1 MPSHVLAVLSVYPEL
16 ACRSG
21 PFQVPVSRE
30 GIYKELLCVG
40 KASTLQFAADVLT
53 DVAALFPGRYIHVG
67 GDEAVFD
74 AWQES
79 EHVRAFAGHA
89 GLRNLGPDILE
100 AWFCAVGKILKELG
114 KQPIMWD
121 DHFENRPWCTRLCP
135 NAEEDWIVQAWKMQ
149 PPVGDGMAADPTFPF
164 RSISS
169 SMKVAYLDYPLASID
184 FNRTLEMLPSTGPRM
199 LGGCAT
205 MWTEDTVP
213 NAVGAKVYPR
223 YLGIAERLW
232 GGIVDARHPRALDED
247 LLTAAK
253 AHCSPQ
259 GLLSTDLGFACG
271 RFEPMESIR
280 SPVFKNATI
289 SSSMEA
295 FSPAFSEDR
304 AIDTS
309 DESYFW
315 AVAPKAGDYMDV
327 TFRAEDSQHHGLVK
341 GNDASFSAKWSLSC
355 VEVAI
360 TSWPNQ
366 RYEAAAAPGAFRQSS
381 NLVEVP
387 LRTKPPVNMSAA
399 LRQLEHRDAFLQSG
413 EVCLEELIG
422 TGSTAEVYRATW
434 HGTDV
439 AAKKLRS
446 KGQLSTEFK
455 REISVLLRLRHP
467 NLVLFMGAC
476 TKAPQALIISEFCS
490 GGTVFALLHQ
500 RRDLS
505 LPWPQ
510 RLPIALDVAKGMNF
524 LHRRQVVHRD
534 LKSLNLLLACPI
546 RGSDDVPAV
555 KVSDFGLSRAF
566 RPDAAQAVMTNGAG
580 TYHWMAPEV
589 LSGQGYDEKV
599 DVYSYGI
606 CLFELITRR
615 IPYEGSGL
623 EPVSIAVAVSRGK
636 RPDVAFIPEDTPAD
650 LRFTMKCCWAHRSSG
665 RPGFDTILDGDSE
678 ARQVHEASTAFAE
691 LLDSSWSAFRQ
702 QLLEAYPDTTAGRQ
716 TPSEVL
722 EVRFDV
728 EERSTPAEEGAI
740 GRKSMASLDSEE
752 EDRNGGIEHGDS
764 RLCLTSGMAGLSQ
777 AEIRAIRHRLRVRLG
792 KISSM
797 KLVSGK
803 HDAVSGLGLTS
814 YTVEDM
820 NDLVNHLATFVGL
833 DFEDLPE
840 EKGWGGTIG
849 MDSMSTGISMF
860 GFGGAS
866 ERQKD
871 FSEPIWEWPTL
882 KDRLHHSNTASS
894 HTSAEK
900 HERCNYNLV
909 PRQVLIEVMMA
920 QEGDPWIHDIHKRI
934 FGAKLLQQFKAADV
948 SRVEIGLTC
957 PHTLAISDQTLHR
970 KHGEAIKEILL
981 AGDTNRLVAE
991 LTFVRINDLAA
1002 PPDEVSL
1009 LTYLEPFVG
1018 LVIVANGIMIGFQ
1031 TSLEYENWSGWVYVE
1046 IVFAC
1051 ILLLELLLRLRL
1063 LKCRDFW
1070 CGAERLWNWFDA
1082 FLGAMAITD
1091 AALQLIWQAS
1101 TEMDGANLLR
1111 FCRLLRLARIV
1122 KVFRLKFMR
1131 DLRLMIKGLVAGV
1144 WTLSLAFLLLAAV
1157 LYVIA
1162 GFTTVAIGRHARL
1175 RELGLQVYFTNI
1187 PMSMFT
1193 AFRCFT
1199 GECDH
1204 HVDMSRL
1211 TLTPSAT
1218 LLTDDE
1224 IHENIQITKDLFL
1237 LVIQD
1242 RGVQGLM
1249 DELELPQE
1257 RARLFEV
1264 IDADGS
1270 GTLHIA
1276 ELVHGLLKI
1285 RGEANKSDLV
1295 APLLATQSVQ
1305 NMVAGLRD
1313 STSTALEAMQAE
1325 VLRQLQELPQRIYL
1339 QSASHGTCSC
1349 PRVHTEAARSAILS
1363 QPRSLGAKGHLVL
1376 QFCQSQ
1382 AYSELSG
1389 VRSFMQCGIQH
1400 QAFTI
1405 HCFCDLST

>member
-1 MPSHVLAVLSVYPEL
+1 M
-16 ACRSG
+16 
-21 PFQVPVSRE
+21 
-30 GIYKELLCVG
+30 
-40 KASTLQFAADVLT
+40 
-53 DVAALFPGRYIHVG
+53 
-67 GDEAVFD
+67 
-74 AWQES
+74 
-79 EHVRAFAGHA
+79 
-89 GLRNLGPDILE
+89 
-100 AWFCAVGKILKELG
+100 
-114 KQPIMWD
+114 
-121 DHFENRPWCTRLCP
+121 
-135 NAEEDWIVQAWKMQ
+135 
-149 PPVGDGMAADPTFPF
+149 
-164 RSISS
+164 
-169 SMKVAYLDYPLASID
+169 
-184 FNRTLEMLPSTGPRM
+184 
-199 LGGCAT
+199 
-205 MWTEDTVP
+205 
-213 NAVGAKVYPR
+213 
-223 YLGIAERLW
+223 
-232 GGIVDARHPRALDED
+232 
-247 LLTAAK
+247 
-253 AHCSPQ
+253 
-259 GLLSTDLGFACG
+259 
-271 RFEPMESIR
+271 
-280 SPVFKNATI
+280 
-289 SSSMEA
+289 
-295 FSPAFSEDR
+295 
-304 AIDTS
+304 
-309 DESYFW
+309 
-315 AVAPKAGDYMDV
+315 
-327 TFRAEDSQHHGLVK
+327 
-341 GNDASFSAKWSLSC
+341 
-355 VEVAI
+355 
-360 TSWPNQ
+360 WPN
-366 RYEAAAAPGAFRQSS
+366 
-381 NLVEVP
+381 N
-387 LRTKPPVNMSAA
+387 
-399 LRQLEHRDAFLQSG
+399 
-413 EVCLEELIG
+413 IG
-422 TGSTAEVYRATW
+422 RATN
-434 HGTDV
+434 
-439 AAKKLRS
+439 
-446 KGQLSTEFK
+446 
-455 REISVLLRLRHP
+455 RE
-467 NLVLFMGAC
+467 
-476 TKAPQALIISEFCS
+476 
-490 GGTVFALLHQ
+490 
-500 RRDLS
+500 
-505 LPWPQ
+505 
-510 RLPIALDVAKGMNF
+510 
-524 LHRRQVVHRD
+524 
-534 LKSLNLLLACPI
+534 
-546 RGSDDVPAV
+546 
-555 KVSDFGLSRAF
+555 
-566 RPDAAQAVMTNGAG
+566 
-580 TYHWMAPEV
+580 
-589 LSGQGYDEKV
+589 
-599 DVYSYGI
+599 
-606 CLFELITRR
+606 
-615 IPYEGSGL
+615 
-623 EPVSIAVAVSRGK
+623 
-636 RPDVAFIPEDTPAD
+636 
-650 LRFTMKCCWAHRSSG
+650 
-665 RPGFDTILDGDSE
+665 
-678 ARQVHEASTAFAE
+678 AFAE

-728 EERSTPAEEGAI
+728 EEPTKPPVETPANSGSQSQEGAA

-803 HDAVSGLGLTS
+803 NLHDAVSGLGLTS

-840 EKGWGGTIG
+840 EKGWGGAIG

-860 GFGGAS
+860 GFGATS

-882 KDRLHHSNTASS
+882 KDGTNGHLSHQVSSHSLPPHHSHTASS
-894 HTSAEK
+894 HVAEK
-900 HERCNYNLV
+900 HERCNYDLV

-920 QEGDPWIHDIHKRI
+920 QEGDIHKRI
-934 FGAKLLQQFKAADV
+934 FGAKLLQQFK
-948 SRVEIGLTC
+948 
-957 PHTLAISDQTLHR
+957 
-970 KHGEAIKEILL
+970 AIKEILL

-1162 GFTTVAIGRHARL
+1162 GFTTVAMGRNARL
-1175 RELGLQVYFTNI
+1175 RELGLQVYFSNI

-1199 GECDH
+1199 GECVTDEGRSIPSILTDEFGVPFVACYVASYMLVSMGIFNVILAVYVDITMKAAKENDAVSAEQYARESIRIARATRELLKKFAAAHHIFHETEDH
-1204 HVDMSRL
+1204 HVDMSKL

-1242 RGVQGLM
+1242 RGVQALL

-1325 VLRQLQELPQRIYL
+1325 VLRQLQELPRRIYM

-1349 PRVHTEAARSAILS
+1349 PRVQATEATRSAILS
-1363 QPRSLGAKGHLVL
+1363 QPPSLGAKGLDVKPPRQPRVVERDEEPTPHE
-1376 QFCQSQ
+1376 QS
-1382 AYSELSG
+1382 SPG
-1389 VRSFMQCGIQH
+1389 
-1400 QAFTI
+1400 
-1405 HCFCDLST
+1405 

>member
-1 MPSHVLAVLSVYPEL
+1 MRKFLRPRVRKRPRAPDEN
-16 ACRSG
+16 G
-21 PFQVPVSRE
+21 RE
-30 GIYKELLCVG
+30 GSEP
-40 KASTLQFAADVLT
+40 QADDQ
-53 DVAALFPGRYIHVG
+53 DVDMEGSVPG
-67 GDEAVFD
+67 
-74 AWQES
+74 S
-79 EHVRAFAGHA
+79 
-89 GLRNLGPDILE
+89 
-100 AWFCAVGKILKELG
+100 
-114 KQPIMWD
+114 
-121 DHFENRPWCTRLCP
+121 
-135 NAEEDWIVQAWKMQ
+135 
-149 PPVGDGMAADPTFPF
+149 
-164 RSISS
+164 RSISLS
-169 SMKVAYLDYPLASID
+169 RSLTTTWRQEPGPAAVVPEEVAAMPLPATGDRVVVPRGPQQSQRQRDRDTRGVRRPVECAECPKVA
-184 FNRTLEMLPSTGPRM
+184 G
-199 LGGCAT
+199 
-205 MWTEDTVP
+205 DTKNDP
-213 NAVGAKVYPR
+213 NP
-223 YLGIAERLW
+223 
-232 GGIVDARHPRALDED
+232 
-247 LLTAAK
+247 
-253 AHCSPQ
+253 
-259 GLLSTDLGFACG
+259 
-271 RFEPMESIR
+271 ESWWH
-280 SPVFKNATI
+280 A
-289 SSSMEA
+289 
-295 FSPAFSEDR
+295 
-304 AIDTS
+304 
-309 DESYFW
+309 
-315 AVAPKAGDYMDV
+315 
-327 TFRAEDSQHHGLVK
+327 Q
-341 GNDASFSAKWSLSC
+341 
-355 VEVAI
+355 
-360 TSWPNQ
+360 
-366 RYEAAAAPGAFRQSS
+366 S
-381 NLVEVP
+381 NL
-387 LRTKPPVNMSAA
+387 
-399 LRQLEHRDAFLQSG
+399 
-413 EVCLEELIG
+413 
-422 TGSTAEVYRATW
+422 
-434 HGTDV
+434 
-439 AAKKLRS
+439 
-446 KGQLSTEFK
+446 
-455 REISVLLRLRHP
+455 
-467 NLVLFMGAC
+467 
-476 TKAPQALIISEFCS
+476 
-490 GGTVFALLHQ
+490 
-500 RRDLS
+500 
-505 LPWPQ
+505 
-510 RLPIALDVAKGMNF
+510 
-524 LHRRQVVHRD
+524 
-534 LKSLNLLLACPI
+534 
-546 RGSDDVPAV
+546 
-555 KVSDFGLSRAF
+555 
-566 RPDAAQAVMTNGAG
+566 
-580 TYHWMAPEV
+580 
-589 LSGQGYDEKV
+589 
-599 DVYSYGI
+599 
-606 CLFELITRR
+606 
-615 IPYEGSGL
+615 
-623 EPVSIAVAVSRGK
+623 
-636 RPDVAFIPEDTPAD
+636 
-650 LRFTMKCCWAHRSSG
+650 
-665 RPGFDTILDGDSE
+665 DSPMP
-678 ARQVHEASTAFAE
+678 T
-691 LLDSSWSAFRQ
+691 
-702 QLLEAYPDTTAGRQ
+702 
-716 TPSEVL
+716 
-722 EVRFDV
+722 
-728 EERSTPAEEGAI
+728 EGAI

-752 EDRNGGIEHGDS
+752 AAKALAIACSVGSQEDRNGGIEHGDS
-764 RLCLTSGMAGLSQ
+764 RLSGMAGLSQ

-934 FGAKLLQQFKAADV
+934 FGAKLLQQFK
-948 SRVEIGLTC
+948 
-957 PHTLAISDQTLHR
+957 
-970 KHGEAIKEILL
+970 AIKEILL

-1363 QPRSLGAKGHLVL
+1363 QPRSLGAKGLDVKPPRQPRVVEREEEPTPHE
-1376 QFCQSQ
+1376 QSS
-1382 AYSELSG
+1382 AG
-1389 VRSFMQCGIQH
+1389 
-1400 QAFTI
+1400 
-1405 HCFCDLST
+1405 